1 MRGHKECALKVQL
14 RSQKSNYHT
23 VSKQQIDVW
32 RSNWGYKFSRIYI
45 YIYISFSFI
54 FVYLRTSLYIH
65 YLLIYRWVFCS
76 ILLYIY
82 IYIYIFDLLAVYIYI
97 CILCCCISCLSPIL
111 ILSHNLSLLLF
122 ILCILFNIR
131 IGRIFYV

>member
-14 RSQKSNYHT
+14 RSQKSNYDT

-32 RSNWGYKFSRIYI
+32 RSNWGYKFSRTYIYI
-45 YIYISFSFI
+45 YIYIYFFFFI
-54 FVYLRTSLYIH
+54 FVYLRTLLYIH

-82 IYIYIFDLLAVYIYI
+82 IYIFDLLAIYIYAFYVG
-97 CILCCCISCLSPIL
+97 CISCLSPIL